1 MVIFLSSTSNVAVLT
16 VVLVP
21 LTVKLPV
28 TVKLP
33 DADIL
38 VEVISS
44 DVNVPSTWTLLNC
57 TFEVVPTAWPIL
69 IWPFEIVTPV
79 PADIWALTS
88 AALGPVYVITPLLE
102 LYANE
107 PSPPESVTDI
117 AALASESVYCVIVVE
132 IAPVPELYDIPVP
145 ADIAALASALVK

>member
-44 DVNVPSTWTLLNC
+44 DVNVPST
-57 TFEVVPTAWPIL
+57 
-69 IWPFEIVTPV
+69 
-79 PADIWALTS
+79 
-88 AALGPVYVITPLLE
+88 
-102 LYANE
+102 
-107 PSPPESVTDI
+107 
-117 AALASESVYCVIVVE
+117 
-132 IAPVPELYDIPVP
+132 
-145 ADIAALASALVK
+145 

>member
-1 MVIFLSSTSNVAVLT
+1 MFTSANCDIPVATTLPVIFTGCEKSNSSFVASQRIVASVEAFTASCIVRPAPFAVPEVSPEPKLRVIFLSSTSNVAVLT

-44 DVNVPSTWTLLNC
+44 DVNVPST
-57 TFEVVPTAWPIL
+57 
-69 IWPFEIVTPV
+69 
-79 PADIWALTS
+79 
-88 AALGPVYVITPLLE
+88 
-102 LYANE
+102 
-107 PSPPESVTDI
+107 
-117 AALASESVYCVIVVE
+117 
-132 IAPVPELYDIPVP
+132 
-145 ADIAALASALVK
+145 